1 LGKRL
6 DFSFYNQI
14 TARNSADIKEK
25 IKMAVVGIAGCGGLG
40 SNAAI
45 ALARIGVKKL
55 IIVDFD
61 KVEPSNLN
69 RQQFFITDIG
79 KNKTDALASYIRR
92 VNPFVGIEKQLIKL
106 NLKNIY
112 NIFEECPIVIEA
124 FDKVSEKSMIV
135 EAFGDKRF
143 KDKFLITASGL
154 AGYTSSN
161 QIKTNKLSK
170 NIYICG
176 DNKNEG
182 NERNGL
188 MAPRVMIAAGH
199 QANMAVRLI
208 TQIYK

>member
-1 LGKRL
+1 MGKRH
-6 DFSFYNQI
+6 DPIFYDHL

-25 IKMAVVGIAGCGGLG
+25 IKQAVIGIAGCGGLG

-55 IIVDFD
+55 VIVDFD

-79 KNKTDALASYIRR
+79 KNKTDALASFINNI
-92 VNPFVGIEKQLIKL
+92 NPFVEVNRQLIKL
-106 NLKNIY
+106 SLKNIF
-112 NIFEECPIVIEA
+112 NIFKDCPIVIEA

-154 AGYTSSN
+154 AGYSSSN
-161 QIKTNKLSK
+161 LIKTNKLSR
-170 NIYICG
+170 NIFICG

-182 NERNGL
+182 NEINGL
-188 MAPRVMIAAGH
+188 MAPRVMIASGH
-199 QANMAVRLI
+199 QANMALRLI
-208 TQIYK
+208 KQIY

>member
-208 TQIYK
+208 KQIYK